1 MSNNIPSW
9 QEILKRTAIVI
20 LILTVIGALIY
31 VNNKDKTKTPTK
43 TETYISC
50 YTYSQELVK
59 DKLKSPKSAD
69 FPWYSDNFI
78 KEKGNTITVTAY
90 VDADNSFGANV
101 RVNYIATIQVKN
113 GEPVSGSVTLLE

>member
-9 QEILKRTAIVI
+9 KEILKRTAIVI

-113 GEPVSGSVTLLE
+113 GDNIQSK